1 MLPSEPRPTRWD
13 LPWRMFG
20 SEVRIRPVFWASCL
34 LLGTVIYRDP
44 EIGGMGMF
52 WFWIAAVLISLLV
65 HETTHVLVARLFG
78 ARLRVVLS
86 GLGGQVF
93 GLDEAKRWQR
103 VLILLVGPLGN
114 LLLAGILWGIADP
127 QWNPLPIDRLG
138 AEWTFFIAN
147 AVKIAFL
154 INAFWAL
161 LNVLP
166 LWPLDGGR
174 IAVDLGGALLGRR
187 GQTLALLASLAVCL
201 LLSVT
206 VAAWARLTL
215 TNRFDPHYALYL
227 IFFCIQFLYCYF
239 FWIST
244 FRALWGDPVSLDET
258 GKSGRAARV

>member
-20 SEVRIRPVFWASCL
+20 SEVRTRPIFWASCL

-44 EIGGMGMF
+44 DIGGMGTF
-52 WFWIAAVLISLLV
+52 WFWIAAVLISLLA
-65 HETTHVLVARLFG
+65 HEMCHVLAARLFG
-78 ARLRVVLS
+78 TRIRVVLS

-93 GLDEAKRWQR
+93 GLDELKRWQR
-103 VLILLVGPLGN
+103 VLILLAGPLGN
-114 LLLAGILWGIADP
+114 LLILGILWGVTAT
-127 QWNPLPIDRLG
+127 PLPMDWRI
-138 AEWTFFIAN
+138 
-147 AVKIAFL
+147 FL
-154 INAFWAL
+154 APYVWLLMWINAFWCV
-161 LNVLP
+161 LNLLP

-174 IAVDLGGALLGRR
+174 IAVDLGEALLGRR
-187 GQTLALLASLAVCL
+187 GQITALLLSLAVCL
-201 LLSVT
+201 LLSIT

-244 FRALWGDPVSLDET
+244 FRALWGDAVPLDDAS
-258 GKSGRAARV
+258 KSGRAA